1 MCDLSLSLL
10 SLFLTRGDSK
20 PLSHHLL
27 TRTIAVSLFS
37 GDTSPSFSLI
47 FMFSPPCPLLRLY
60 FALFHIG
67 WAFVLIRRVLMY
79 IKSLHSSE
87 TQNKRRNR
95 SRTLLFLLS
104 LMLNQAIELLRVPVS
119 KVLEARR
126 LLLSSCCI
134 LGATLTSPFIP
145 HISLLPNSRA

>member
-67 WAFVLIRRVLMY
+67 WAFVLIR
-79 IKSLHSSE
+79 
-87 TQNKRRNR
+87 NR
-95 SRTLLFLLS
+95 PRTLLFLLS